1 MESLQ
6 SSKRETLVAFRIAAK
21 DLEFF
26 KQMAEDHYKRG
37 DIKTPTVAALGK
49 WNLYWTC
56 NMLKD
61 LEKARI
67 LTDQQRSENSH
78 RAPEVEKPKI
88 DDYKHTY
95 SDHSYISSPMPPHE
109 ASQIP
114 CPSGTTLQNQM
125 IDRKEDY
132 NINYDG
138 KSITRPFF
146 YEVFPDWEQLIPKT
160 RTRTRTRTKRGQ
172 QTVLS

>member
-49 WNLYWTC
+49 WNLYWTS

-67 LTDQQRSENSH
+67 LADEQQQFENSH
-78 RAPEVEKPKI
+78 RAIEVEKPKV
-88 DDYKHTY
+88 DQYRHRYRDY
-95 SDHSYISSPMPPHE
+95 SYPSSQSQPPNVPHVNDL
-109 ASQIP
+109 SQ
-114 CPSGTTLQNQM
+114 QNQGGE
-125 IDRKEDY
+125 DDKEDY
-132 NINYDG
+132 NFNYDG

-146 YEVFPDWEQLIPKT
+146 YEVFPDWEQLMPKT
-160 RTRTRTRTKRGQ
+160 RTRTKE
-172 QTVLS
+172 SDESF